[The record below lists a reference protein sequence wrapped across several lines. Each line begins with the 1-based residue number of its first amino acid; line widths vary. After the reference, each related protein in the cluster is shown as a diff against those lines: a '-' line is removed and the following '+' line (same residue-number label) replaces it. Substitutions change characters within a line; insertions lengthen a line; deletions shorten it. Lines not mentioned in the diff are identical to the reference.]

1 MSSGSNNNNSNSNSN
16 SNNIFPIMSGALTP
30 EQLCTEGEVNGIVST
45 DWYTPVSV
53 CQAILQSSITA
64 HHN

>member
-1 MSSGSNNNNSNSNSN
+1 MSSGSTNNNSN
-16 SNNIFPIMSGALTP
+16 NNIFPIMSGALTP
-30 EQLCTEGEVNGIVST
+30 EQLCTESEVNGIVST

-53 CQAILQSSITA
+53 CQILLRSSIIE